1 MGDFLLDL
9 RPVSERRMALAEAHL
24 KFCKDMHVSLIEE
37 PEFSLLLTSADEPSL
52 WGHFQ
57 STDDRFLVA
66 LCGRLAFDE
75 GDWTRAQQTR
85 GQGGLACKAIC
96 NLYQAGGANA
106 LSSLNGNFVVFLL
119 DRLNRNFLVVTD
131 RCGMMLAYANG
142 PLNRARVLSSHP
154 DALALVTDESQKW
167 DLTSLAEFLMT
178 GRLTFPH
185 TYYQNMRGLDMGMV
199 CRFAVNDGTLAFQSE
214 LRYSDID
221 FRPDEQATANDL
233 AAELAAAFQNAV
245 KRRTLPLLG
254 RTGIALSGGLDSRL
268 ILSAARNRENI
279 RAFNLYDERNLESRT
294 AEAIAAACGVEFEPI
309 QRDFDYYGNT
319 AELGVK
325 ISGGA
330 GCIASNHFL
339 GIRDRLNQTGVQ
351 NLLTGC
357 YCDYLFKGL
366 ALNTAEQTLT
376 RKERLGAFDYEFYRP
391 CFWPDS
397 PHRDG
402 VRDRLRNRFPEANK
416 PGLTEEDWSAV
427 ERKRSFPLAC
437 EGDLAQRVIP
447 QRVMPWYLPI
457 VDNDVMDVYRKI
469 PSRLKLNGA
478 VFKQAVLMA
487 CDPKVRRI
495 PDSNTGAPL
504 NASPLR
510 YSIHRYAS
518 ALRNKIHDRL
528 LPRMATRGSW
538 PNWEYYLSHSRVIPS
553 LWMRNHNAA
562 RDFFLPLIGRD
573 PYATPLREYRGRK
586 VELFLRLLTLKLW
599 LDQRTQA
606 DVRHPIEAGVSIQ
619 PA

>member
-1 MGDFLLDL
+1 
-9 RPVSERRMALAEAHL
+9 MALARAYL
-24 KFCKDMHVSLIEE
+24 KFCRDMRVSLIEE
-37 PEFSLLLTSADEPSL
+37 TEFSLLLTSADEPRL
-52 WGHFQ
+52 WGHFR
-57 STDDRFLVA
+57 SADERILVA
-66 LCGRLAFDE
+66 LCGRVAFDA
-75 GDWTRAQQTR
+75 GDWTRAEQTV

-96 NLYQAGGANA
+96 NLYKDGGANA

-119 DRLNRNFLVVTD
+119 DRQHQDLLVVTD

-142 PLNRARVLSSHP
+142 PLSRARVLSSHP
-154 DALALVTDESQKW
+154 DALALVMDESQNW
-167 DLTSLAEFLMT
+167 DSTSLAEFLMT

-185 TYYQNMRGLDMGMV
+185 TYYQNIRGLDMGMV
-199 CRFAVNDGTLAFQSE
+199 SRFAMKDGTPVLQSE
-214 LRYSDID
+214 FRYSDTN
-221 FRPDEQATANDL
+221 FRPDGRATANDL
-233 AAELAAAFQNAV
+233 ADELAAAFQNAV
-245 KRRTLPLLG
+245 RRRTLPILG

-268 ILSAARNRENI
+268 ILSAARNRENLFT
-279 RAFNLYDERNLESRT
+279 FNLYDERNLESET
-294 AEAIAAACGVEFEPI
+294 AGAIAAACEVEFEPI

-339 GIRDRLNQTGVQ
+339 GVRDRLNRAGVQ

-366 ALNTAEQTLT
+366 ALNTAEQALS
-376 RKERLGAFDYEFYRP
+376 RKERLVAFDYEFYHP
-391 CFWPDS
+391 CFWPDG

-402 VRDRLRNRFPEANK
+402 VRDRLHNRFPEADK
-416 PGLTEEDWSAV
+416 PALTEEDWTAV

-437 EGDLAQRVIP
+437 EGDLAQRLIP

-478 VFKQAVLMA
+478 IFKQAVLMA
-487 CDPKVRRI
+487 CDPNVRRI

-504 NASPLR
+504 GASPLR
-510 YSIHRYAS
+510 YSIHRYVS
-518 ALRNKIHDRL
+518 ALRNRIHDKL

-538 PNWEYYLSHSRVIPS
+538 PNWEYYLSRSRVIPL
-553 LWMRNHNAA
+553 LWMRNQNAA
-562 RDFFLPLIGRD
+562 RDFFLRIIGRD
-573 PYATPLREYRGRK
+573 PYATPLQEYRGRN
-586 VELFLRLLTLKLW
+586 VGLFLRMLTLKLW
-599 LDQRTQA
+599 LDQRMQA
-606 DVRHPIEAGVSIQ
+606 DVRHPVETGVSVQ